1 MCTYEDALKYLENL
15 QLFGIKLG
23 LEQTS
28 ELAEAAGSPEKK
40 LKFIHIAGSN
50 GKGSCGAMLNAA
62 LRRAGFSTGFYSS
75 PHLVS
80 PRERFRINGEAI
92 SETEFAALVSALR
105 PEAEKM
111 AEAGKCLTYF
121 EFTTVMAAKYFADR
135 EVDFVIWETG
145 MGGRFDATN
154 IVDPVCSV
162 ITNIAL
168 DHQQYLGSKVE
179 DIAFEKAGIIKPC
192 RPVVIGNIP
201 GPAKN
206 VLTGCANKRNALVL
220 EAAQGEISA
229 PDFSVINSV
238 WIQKFKFRE
247 HYIRLSMPGAMQREN
262 FRIVFTVLEYLAPE
276 FDFCLADALPGLE
289 EAFWPARCQ
298 ILPGGIIIDG
308 AHNPNGVETL
318 LESLRDFIRDE
329 KITVIFGSFKDK
341 NSFECLE
348 ILEPLAEYF
357 VFLPLASEFR
367 VSWDGAEL
375 TKMLRKIS
383 AKKALAATAPEEAL
397 KLTENDPVRLVCG
410 SLYLAG
416 EFLNLLVPPQ
426 EVLNI

>member
-1 MCTYEDALKYLENL
+1 MTYEDALKYLENL

-28 ELAEAAGSPEKK
+28 ELAEAVGSPQKK

-62 LRRAGFSTGFYSS
+62 LRCAGFSTGFYSS
-75 PHLVS
+75 PHLIS
-80 PRERFRINGEAI
+80 PRERFRVNGEAI
-92 SETEFAALVSALR
+92 GETEFAALVAALR
-105 PEAEKM
+105 PAAEKM
-111 AEAGKCLTYF
+111 AEAGRCPTYF
-121 EFTTVMAAKYFADR
+121 EFTTIMAAKYFADR
-135 EVDFVIWETG
+135 QVDFVIWETG

-154 IVDPVCSV
+154 IVTPVCSV

-168 DHQQYLGSKVE
+168 DHQQYLGNKVE
-179 DIAFEKAGIIKPC
+179 DIAFEKAGIIKPS
-192 RPVVIGNIP
+192 RPAVIGNIP
-201 GPAKN
+201 DPAKG
-206 VLTGCANKRNALVL
+206 VLTGCADKRNALVL
-220 EAAQGEISA
+220 EAAQGEISGLE
-229 PDFSVINSV
+229 FSVLNSV

-262 FRIVFTVLEYLAPE
+262 FRIVFAVLEYLAKE
-276 FDFCLADALPGLE
+276 FGFRLADALAGLE

-298 ILPGGIIIDG
+298 ILPGDIIIDG

-318 LESLRDFIRDE
+318 RESLREFIRDK
-329 KITVIFGSFKDK
+329 KITVIFGGFKDK
-341 NSFECLE
+341 NSFECLQ

-357 VFLPLASEFR
+357 VFLPPASEFR
-367 VSWDGAEL
+367 PSWSGTEL
-375 TKMLRKIS
+375 TEMLRNFSGIKAFT
-383 AKKALAATAPEEAL
+383 AKNPAEAL

-416 EFLNLLVPPQ
+416 EFLNLLVPQQ
-426 EVLNI
+426 EILNI